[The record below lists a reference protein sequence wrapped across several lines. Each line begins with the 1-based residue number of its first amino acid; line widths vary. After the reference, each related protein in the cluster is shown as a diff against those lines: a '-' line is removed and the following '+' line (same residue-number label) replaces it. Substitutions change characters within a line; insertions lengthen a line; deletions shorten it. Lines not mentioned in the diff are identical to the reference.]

1 MNVIKKSEKLALLG
15 GEPVRRRPFP
25 FPPFPIIDKREIKA
39 AAAALEEGSLSGFVG
54 APGPNFYGGPR
65 VKAFEKAFA
74 KKHGVKFALAVNS
87 ATAALHCAVA
97 AAGVGFGDE
106 VIVTP
111 WSFTASAVAPL
122 MVNAI
127 PVFADVD
134 ERTYCLDPRS
144 VEKNITKYTKA
155 IIVVDLF
162 GRPAPMTEILRLA
175 GKHKLTVIEDAA
187 QAPLASEN
195 GKLAGTRGDM
205 GIFSFT
211 ASKQMTTSE
220 GGMVI
225 TNDEKLAER
234 VAMMRNH
241 GEVLGEV
248 KTRQELTGI
257 LGYNYRLGEIE
268 AAIGL
273 VQFKKLPGFLRR
285 RRLAAAY
292 LREKLSD
299 IPFLEFPRQET
310 GIEDSYFV
318 YPVRF
323 NQKKAG
329 IHRDVFA
336 KGLAAEG
343 IPTTPGYVKPLYWN
357 PVYQWKEFYG
367 QSQFPF
373 SAHRRKVDYPRG
385 LCPVAE
391 KLHQDVVLAT
401 TWSHPKLI
409 IKDLSEIVKAV
420 RKISL
425 HLRELR
431 DV

>member
-1 MNVIKKSEKLALLG
+1 MKQ
-15 GEPVRRRPFP
+15 VRTKPFP
-25 FPPFPIIDKREIKA
+25 FPPHPIIDKREIQA
-39 AAAALEEGSLSGFVG
+39 ATAALKEGLLSGFVG

-175 GKHKLTVIEDAA
+175 GKYKLTVIEDAA

-234 VAMMRNH
+234 VCLMRNH

-273 VQFKKLPGFLRR
+273 VQFKKLSGFLKR

-292 LREKLSD
+292 LREKLGD
-299 IPFLEFPRQET
+299 IPFLEFPKQEA
-310 GIEDSYFV
+310 GIEHSYFV

-336 KGLAAEG
+336 KALIAEG
-343 IPTTPGYVKPLYWN
+343 IPVTPGYVKPLYWN

-367 QSQFPF
+367 KSQFPF
-373 SAHRRKVDYPRG
+373 SASPRKIAYPRG
-385 LCPVAE
+385 LCPMVE
-391 KLHQDVVLAT
+391 RLHRDVILAT
-401 TWSHPKLI
+401 MWTHPKLT
-409 IKDLSEIVKAV
+409 KADLDGIVKAV
-420 RKISL
+420 KKVVSKL
-425 HLRELR
+425 K
-431 DV
+431 